1 MWTELL
7 KRCSDGLLAVFLPFS
22 CACCGGSV
30 ESLRDGVA
38 CSQCWKALS
47 RPRVTCQRCG
57 QPYPMEMS
65 VCELCR
71 HFYFECARYCGTYDG
86 ALRACVLRLKTTP
99 HLPNRLSRL
108 LVETYRREPR
118 FADCNL
124 IIPVPLHTN
133 RLRERGFNQAE
144 LLAAELGTAVGL
156 EVETTLERVQETA
169 RKRAL
174 TSREQRREAMKGAF
188 SVRSPRR
195 VIGRQIL
202 LIDDLYTSGNTAQA
216 CTEALLNAGARSV
229 SVLTLAKRL

>member
-1 MWTELL
+1 MWAEI
-7 KRCSDGLLAVFLPFS
+7 KRCGDGLLAVLLPSS

-30 ESLRDGVA
+30 ESLQDGVA

-57 QPYPMEMS
+57 QPYPTETS

-71 HFYFECARYCGTYDG
+71 HYSFECARYCGTYDG

-99 HLPNRLSRL
+99 HLPKRLSRL
-108 LVETYRREPR
+108 LVETYRSEPR
-118 FADCNL
+118 FAGSDL
-124 IIPVPLHTN
+124 IVPVPLHAT

-144 LLAAELGTAVGL
+144 LLAVELGAAVGL

-169 RKRAL
+169 RKRAM
-174 TSREQRREAMKGAF
+174 TSREQRREAMRGAF
-188 SVRSPRR
+188 SVSSPRR
-195 VIGRQIL
+195 VLGRQIL
-202 LIDDLYTSGNTAQA
+202 LIDDLYTSGSTAQA
-216 CTEALLNAGARSV
+216 CAEALLNAGARSV